1 MKENKINIYCGFQR
15 NTIVS
20 VLPAIFGNIVFQ
32 IDCLECSGTGIFDCG
47 IEEEKGICICCKG
60 TGKVFIGI

>member
-1 MKENKINIYCGFQR
+1 MVSENH
-15 NTIVS
+15 TES
-20 VLPAIFGNIVFQ
+20 VEKCNKR
-32 IDCLECSGTGIFDCG
+32 LECSGTGIFDCG